1 MNRATRA
8 TPALR
13 AGRGHVLIGVM
24 LTMGLAAMDAT
35 IVATAVP
42 SIVRDLGDFAL
53 FTWIFSIYVLAQAV
67 TIPVYGKLADLHGRK
82 PVLIARTVI
91 FYIRSMTAAVMP
103 ACRSIW
109 PRRRSPSA
117 GPSGTR
123 SHGSAS
129 FLQPS
134 SCSTRPATTKRQ
146 RSCVGCCTRRI
157 GLQAVATCVRRFS
170 LPNTPPFVRHARS
183 NNADAKPEV
192 VNVSITGV
200 PHR

>member
-1 MNRATRA
+1 
-8 TPALR
+8 
-13 AGRGHVLIGVM
+13 M

-109 PRRRSPSA
+109 PRR
-117 GPSGTR
+117 
-123 SHGSAS
+123 
-129 FLQPS
+129 
-134 SCSTRPATTKRQ
+134 
-146 RSCVGCCTRRI
+146 
-157 GLQAVATCVRRFS
+157 
-170 LPNTPPFVRHARS
+170 
-183 NNADAKPEV
+183 
-192 VNVSITGV
+192 
-200 PHR
+200 